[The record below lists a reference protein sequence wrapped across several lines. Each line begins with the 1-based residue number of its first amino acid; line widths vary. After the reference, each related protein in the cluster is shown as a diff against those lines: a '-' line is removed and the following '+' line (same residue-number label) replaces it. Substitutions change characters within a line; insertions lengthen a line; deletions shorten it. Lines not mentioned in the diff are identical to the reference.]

1 MTKLIEQVEELKAE
15 LKDKFLD
22 YYQANQNW
30 LKKMEGMGQRTDN
43 TWFILGVVTA
53 LEPKSELKELLQYFL
68 MVSQDSDTI
77 ARALGLD
84 FNPEK
89 ELERRQIELAAK
101 ETKTATNYLDQ
112 IREEIKT

>member
-15 LKDKFLD
+15 LKNKFLD

-30 LKKMEGMGQRTDN
+30 LKKMEGMGQRVDN

-68 MVSQDSDTI
+68 MVSQDFATI
-77 ARALGLD
+77 ARALGLN
-84 FNPEK
+84 FEPEK
-89 ELERRQIELAAK
+89 ELEKRQTELAVK
-101 ETKTATNYLDQ
+101 ETKTVTQYLDQ

>member
-1 MTKLIEQVEELKAE
+1 MTELIEQVEELKAE

-30 LKKMEGMGQRTDN
+30 LKKMEGRGQTINN

-53 LEPKSELKELLQYFL
+53 LEPRSELKELLQYFL

-77 ARALGLD
+77 ARDLGLNFD
-84 FNPEK
+84 PEK
-89 ELERRQIELAAK
+89 ELEKRQTELAAK
-101 ETKTATNYLDQ
+101 ETKTVTKYLDQ